1 MRAKIRTSVN
11 CFTTLAYRT
20 GFTVDVSVEIQHS
33 IMSIFVISGGTKAE
47 LSHYSAKT
55 VISSLND
62 SQAINNY
69 GSCILP
75 ATTNNAG

>member
-1 MRAKIRTSVN
+1 M
-11 CFTTLAYRT
+11 

-33 IMSIFVISGGTKAE
+33 STSISGATKAE